1 MNQAEQTGKKS
12 NQKRLKRFFKTAFM
26 GLLVLCVA
34 AGVGVAA
41 MPKPVPVEATQVRKG
56 QLVITVNEDGTARVK
71 DRYVVSAPLA
81 GNLARI
87 ELRAGDEIKQGQ
99 VVARLVPSRA
109 PLLDA
114 RSRSQTEA
122 DVAASYAGVKQAQ
135 AQVER
140 ASAAL
145 EFSRKETGRYK
156 QLRDQKVITEQEMER
171 LLLDERS
178 REAELTSARFG
189 EKVAAHKLTMAQA
202 ALGHYADADN
212 KDALTVTSP
221 VSGRV
226 LRLIQQSE
234 GVVQAGTPL
243 LEVGDPAALEL
254 VVDVLTS
261 DAVSIK
267 PGHHVQIDEW
277 GGPPLNAVV
286 RNVEPSAFTRVSALG
301 VDEQRVNAVIDLRDP
316 YDKWAALGDGYRVE
330 ARIEVL
336 RTDDVLLVPQSALF
350 RASGQWAT
358 YLLVDDVAR
367 LTRVSVGRRNDQEAE
382 ITAGL
387 SPGAR
392 LVVHPSEKV
401 KDGVSVQVHK

>member
-1 MNQAEQTGKKS
+1 MNQAEKTRKPDP
-12 NQKRLKRFFKTAFM
+12 KRLKRVVKTA
-26 GLLVLCVA
+26 LSAVVVLCIA

-41 MPKPVPVEATQVRKG
+41 MPKPVPVEATHARRG

-99 VVARLVPSRA
+99 VLARLVPSRA

-140 ASAAL
+140 AQAAL
-145 EFSRKETGRYK
+145 DFSRKETARYK

-189 EKVAAHKLTMAQA
+189 QKVAAHKLTMTQA
-202 ALGHYADADN
+202 ALGHYTDADN

-221 VSGRV
+221 VGGRV

-243 LEVGDPAALEL
+243 LEVGDPSALEL

-261 DAVSIK
+261 DAVSVK
-267 PGHHVQIDEW
+267 PGNHVQIDEW
-277 GGPPLNAVV
+277 GGPPLDAVV

-316 YDKWAALGDGYRVE
+316 YDKWHALGDGYRVE

-350 RASGQWAT
+350 RAAGQWAT
-358 YLLVDDVAR
+358 YLLVDGVAR
-367 LTRVSVGRRNDQEAE
+367 LTHVQVGRRNDQQAE

-387 SPGAR
+387 SPTAH
-392 LVVHPSEKV
+392 LIIHPSEKV
-401 KDGVSVQVHK
+401 TDGISVKVQN